1 MRFVSENC
9 QRLKM
14 TASEV
19 NINKGKELEIPITA
33 NAAEEGKRQNA
44 KK

>member
-1 MRFVSENC
+1 
-9 QRLKM
+9 M

-33 NAAEEGKRQNA
+33 NGAEEGKRQNA